1 MPLAALTPVLNDL
14 LHKGGG
20 GGGCGGSSGGNPLS
34 TNVQNP
40 SLQTQLSNPADTPTS
55 SEYPHRSPIFAQS
68 TSIASPLTSSSIDDV
83 SI

>member
-20 GGGCGGSSGGNPLS
+20 GGSNTLS
-34 TNVQNP
+34 TNIQNP
-40 SLQTQLSNPADTPTS
+40 SLQVQLSNPIDTPTS
-55 SEYPHRSPIFAQS
+55 SEYPHRSPILVQS

>member
-20 GGGCGGSSGGNPLS
+20 GGGGGRNTLS
-34 TNVQNP
+34 TNAQNP
-40 SLQTQLSNPADTPTS
+40 SLQAQSSNPTDTPTS
-55 SEYPHRSPIFAQS
+55 SEYPHKSLILAQS